1 MSKSPPANY
10 TQLLQQLMQQVSIS
24 SFQQL
29 SSTAGVSKQQIMRL
43 RQGKVSQMRVSTL
56 LKLSEILQVSLSQL
70 LKMFSPDFIAT
81 NYSLQ
86 EEESSALTSLQQEYQ
101 RLQQQLE
108 KQRETLRQEFQLSSL
123 QALESWLVQ
132 WPTAAYAA
140 QQNEQLPAV
149 RLLALMRP
157 VHQLLQEWGVNAI
170 ASVGSEIPFDPQEH
184 QLLEGTAQVGDMVRV
199 RYAGYRLR
207 EKLLYR
213 VQVSPINNTRQV

>member
-29 SSTAGVSKQQIMRL
+29 SRTAGVSKQQIMRL

-149 RLLALMRP
+149 RLLPLMRP